1 MSTIPS
7 RIVLLAAVIL
17 PLAGCLSYTEAPKPA
32 PVVVVPPAA
41 PPSGTVTVQP
51 AQ

>member
-1 MSTIPS
+1 MSTILS

-17 PLAGCLSYTEAPKPA
+17 PLAGCFSYTETPKPA
-32 PVVVVPPAA
+32 PVVVVPAA